1 MSPPLDS
8 EPAAAATGP
17 GAEINAKITE
27 QGNLVRDL
35 KSKKAD
41 KGEIDAAV
49 KVLLDLKVGLYYIFK
64 ILLSKTKYLKHLR
77 ILTNKIKLD
86 VFLCFYFFLYN
97 Y

>member
-1 MSPPLDS
+1 MQISKNNRKVSKDKMSPPLDS
-8 EPAAAATGP
+8 EPVAAAAGP

-49 KVLLDLKVGLYYIFK
+49 KVLLDLKVSFYQIF
-64 ILLSKTKYLKHLR
+64 
-77 ILTNKIKLD
+77 
-86 VFLCFYFFLYN
+86 
-97 Y
+97 

>member
-8 EPAAAATGP
+8 EPAVSATGP

-41 KGEIDAAV
+41 KGEIDTAV
-49 KVLLDLKVGLYYIFK
+49 KVLLDLKVSLYYSF
-64 ILLSKTKYLKHLR
+64 
-77 ILTNKIKLD
+77 
-86 VFLCFYFFLYN
+86 
-97 Y
+97 

>member
-8 EPAAAATGP
+8 EPTVSATGP

-41 KGEIDAAV
+41 KGQIDTAV
-49 KVLLDLKVGLYYIFK
+49 KALLDLKVRLYYIFL
-64 ILLSKTKYLKHLR
+64 I
-77 ILTNKIKLD
+77 
-86 VFLCFYFFLYN
+86 FYSTQQY
-97 Y
+97 